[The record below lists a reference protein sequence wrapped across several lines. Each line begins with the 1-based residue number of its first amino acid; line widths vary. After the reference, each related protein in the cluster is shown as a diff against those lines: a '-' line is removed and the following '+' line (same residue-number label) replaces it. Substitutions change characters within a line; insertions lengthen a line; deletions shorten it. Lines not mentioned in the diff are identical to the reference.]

1 MKKILPL
8 ILFIFSMSACSEV
21 PYSLTDAEEYGISA
35 EETVKKYT
43 SKAEQGDA
51 DAQYNLGSHYEFSDK
66 HKNID
71 VAIKWYEKAAS
82 QGHIDSMN
90 SLGAL
95 YDPLYGRKKDAKK
108 SFYWNKKAAE
118 NGNTDS
124 QVDIADAYEKGEVV
138 EQNTALSVMWLSKAA
153 NAGDNFATYQ
163 LADRYYI
170 GDGVEQNY
178 AKAIALYKKAAKEDN
193 PYAKRAL
200 VNALYKDED
209 YIEAFKYAQEYYEP
223 YSILTNDAQDSYI
236 LGEMYELG
244 RGTRQDIKKAKEN
257 YGKSCDDG
265 WQIGCDKYRQLNEK
279 SY

>member
-8 ILFIFSMSACSEV
+8 ILFIFSISACAEV
-21 PYSLTDAEEYGISA
+21 PYSSTDEAEYAFSS
-35 EETVKKYT
+35 EEMVKKYT
-43 SKAEQGDA
+43 SKAEQGNA
-51 DAQYNLGSHYEFSDK
+51 DAQYNLASQYEFTEK
-66 HKNID
+66 YRNID

-82 QGHIDSMN
+82 QGHIGAMN

-95 YDPLYGRKKDAKK
+95 YHPLYGRKKDAKK

-124 QVDIADAYEKGEVV
+124 QVEIADAYEKGEVV
-138 EQNTALSVMWLSKAA
+138 EQNTTLSVIWLSKAA
-153 NAGDNFATYQ
+153 NAGDNSATYQ

-178 AKAIALYKKAAKEDN
+178 AKAIAFYKKAAKGIN

-200 VNALYKDED
+200 VDALYKNED

-244 RGTRQDIKKAKEN
+244 RGTRQDIKRAKEN
-257 YGKSCDDG
+257 YGISCDDG